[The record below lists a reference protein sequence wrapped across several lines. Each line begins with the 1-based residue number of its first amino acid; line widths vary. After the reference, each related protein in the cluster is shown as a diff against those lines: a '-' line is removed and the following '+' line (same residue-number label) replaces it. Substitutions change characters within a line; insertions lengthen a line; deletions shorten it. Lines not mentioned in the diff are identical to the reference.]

1 MSGGMDS
8 IDLSMLRDP
17 AGIFELI
24 EVVGNGTYG
33 QVHKGRHVKT
43 GQLAAIK
50 IMEVTEDEEEEIRLE
65 VDVLRKFSYHQNIA
79 TYYGAFVRKG
89 EPGHE
94 DQLWLVMEYCG
105 AGSVTD
111 LVKSTKIRSLK
122 EEWIAYVC
130 REVLRGLS
138 HLHKNKVIHRD
149 IKGQN
154 VLLTDNADIKLV
166 DFGVSA
172 QLDRTIG
179 KRNTFIG
186 TPYWMAPEV
195 IACDQDPTATYDYR
209 SDQWSLGITAIEI
222 AEGEPPLCSMHPMR
236 ALFLIPRNPP
246 PRLKQ
251 SKKWTPRFISFID
264 QCLTKDTTKRPTSD
278 ELLRHPFITD
288 FNERQVRIQIKDQID
303 RMKRK
308 KISDEYEY
316 SGSDEEGGSLDPPTV
331 RKQGDEL
338 RSGAAALSPTRDED
352 EEEDEDEFG
361 GQDTI
366 MSARPGRA
374 DEFSASGESSLA
386 QYTQDTL
393 VIHEDQPE
401 VSPLGS
407 ISSPSAS
414 FSIQNPQ
421 MAALAARQ
429 GMGMGAQRQS
439 FSYIPPDPGR
449 RPMVQT
455 RPQDEAHRR
464 PTGGENGGVPRPLSQ
479 QQEGP
484 KMSPEIRKY
493 KRKFSGE
500 ILCGALWGVNLLV
513 GTDNGLLLLDRS
525 GHGKVFPLISRRRF
539 SQIEVLEGLNV
550 LVCINGRKNK
560 LRVYYLSWLR
570 NKILKGDDFDSHR
583 TRHGFTPVGELEHC
597 VHYKVVQHERM
608 KFLVIGTKSSVEVY
622 AWAQKPYSKFMAFK
636 SFPELQQKPMLVDMV
651 CETASRTKV
660 LYASSLGFHGID
672 METGM
677 VQDLFLPPQGSRGPI
692 HPHAIITIPRS
703 GGTELLLC
711 YDNEGV
717 YVNSAGSQIKD
728 IRLQWGEVPS
738 SIALIGDSHVM
749 GWGSKAIE
757 IRAVENGQLD
767 GVFMHKR
774 TQKLRFLCERNDKVF
789 FASIRS
795 SSSSQ
800 VYFMA
805 LNRRLV
811 PQ

>member
-1 MSGGMDS
+1 MSSLDS
-8 IDLSMLRDP
+8 IDLSTLRDP

-43 GQLAAIK
+43 GQLAAVK

-89 EPGHE
+89 DPGHE

-111 LVKSTKIRSLK
+111 LVKSTKTRSLK
-122 EEWIAYVC
+122 EDWIAYIS

-236 ALFLIPRNPP
+236 ALFLIPRNPA

-251 SKKWTPRFISFID
+251 TKRWSPRFVNFID

-278 ELLRHPFITD
+278 ELLKHPFVTE
-288 FNERQVRIQIKDQID
+288 FNERVVRIQMKDQID
-303 RMKRK
+303 IMKRK
-308 KISDEYEY
+308 KISPSEQY
-316 SGSDEEGGSLDPPTV
+316 SSGEGEGDSLDPPTI
-331 RKQGDEL
+331 KKPGDS
-338 RSGAAALSPTRDED
+338 RGVPGPMSPTRESAILGDED
-352 EEEDEDEFG
+352 EEEEDDEFG
-361 GQDTI
+361 GQETLVT
-366 MSARPGRA
+366 ARPA
-374 DEFSASGESSLA
+374 KAEAEFS
-386 QYTQDTL
+386 QQDTL
-393 VIHEDQPE
+393 VIREDQPRA
-401 VSPLGS
+401 SPLGHTT
-407 ISSPSAS
+407 SSSS
-414 FSIQNPQ
+414 FVHPQ
-421 MAALAARQ
+421 LAQ
-429 GMGMGAQRQS
+429 LSEHPRQS
-439 FSYIPPDPGR
+439 FIYTPPESGRQPLGIPPPQSRPRDQER
-449 RPMVQT
+449 RP
-455 RPQDEAHRR
+455 
-464 PTGGENGGVPRPLSQ
+464 GENGGVPRGLGQPST
-479 QQEGP
+479 EGP

-493 KRKFSGE
+493 KRKFNGE

-525 GHGKVFPLISRRRF
+525 GHGKVFPLISRRKF
-539 SQIEVLEGLNV
+539 SQIEVIESHNV

-570 NKILKGDDFDSHR
+570 NKILRGGDDYDSHR
-583 TRHGFTPVGELEHC
+583 TRHGYLSVGDLEHC
-597 VHYKVVQHERM
+597 VHYQVVQHGKM
-608 KFLVIGTKSSVEVY
+608 KFLCIGTKTGVEVY
-622 AWAQKPYSKFMAFK
+622 AWATKPYSKFMSFK
-636 SFPELQQKPMLVDMV
+636 SFPDLRHKPLLVDMIA
-651 CETASRTKV
+651 ETGNKTKV
-660 LYASSLGFHGID
+660 LYASIAGFHAID
-672 METGM
+672 METGS
-677 VQDLFLPPQGSRGPI
+677 VLDLYVPSAARSGI
-692 HPHAIITIPRS
+692 TPHAIIALPRPS
-703 GGTELLLC
+703 SVELLLC

-717 YVNSAGSQIKD
+717 YVNSTGGPIKD
-728 IRLQWGEVPS
+728 TRLQWGEIPS

-774 TQKLRFLCERNDKVF
+774 TQKLRFLCEKNDKVF

-795 SSSSQ
+795 SSNSQ

-805 LNRRLV
+805 LNRRMV

>member
-1 MSGGMDS
+1 MSNLES
-8 IDLSMLRDP
+8 IDLSQLKDP

-79 TYYGAFVRKG
+79 TYYGAFVQKG
-89 EPGHE
+89 SPGHE

-111 LVKSTKIRSLK
+111 LVKSTKNRSLK
-122 EEWIAYVC
+122 EDWIAYIS

-138 HLHKNKVIHRD
+138 HLHKQKVIHRD

-251 SKKWTPRFISFID
+251 LKKWSPRFINFID
-264 QCLTKDTTKRPTSD
+264 RCLTKDPTRRPTSD
-278 ELLRHPFITD
+278 ELLRHPFVTE
-288 FNERQVRIQIKDQID
+288 FNERSVRVSIREQID

-308 KISDEYEY
+308 KASDDYEY
-316 SGSDEEGGSLDPPTV
+316 SGSEEDPSLEQPTIKKGGGAGG
-331 RKQGDEL
+331 QG
-338 RSGAAALSPTRDED
+338 GALSPTTSGVSIGEDED
-352 EEEDEDEFG
+352 EEEEDEFS
-361 GQDTI
+361 GQETL
-366 MSARPGRA
+366 MTGQSGPSG
-374 DEFSASGESSLA
+374 EFSE
-386 QYTQDTL
+386 QDTL
-393 VIHEDQPE
+393 VIREGQA
-401 VSPLGS
+401 GATAM
-407 ISSPSAS
+407 SSAVM
-414 FSIQNPQ
+414 NPQ
-421 MAALAARQ
+421 LAALASQ
-429 GMGMGAQRQS
+429 PPRQS
-439 FSYIPPDPGR
+439 FIYTPPEAKSRPGQPAQAARQPVEGR
-449 RPMVQT
+449 RP
-455 RPQDEAHRR
+455 
-464 PTGGENGGVPRPLSQ
+464 GENGGVPRQPQ
-479 QQEGP
+479 HEGP

-525 GHGKVFPLISRRRF
+525 GHGKVFPLINRRKF

-570 NKILKGDDFDSHR
+570 NKILKGDDFESGHKVR
-583 TRHGFTPVGELEHC
+583 NGYISVGELEHC
-597 VHYKVVQHERM
+597 IHYKVVQHERM
-608 KFLVIGTKSSVEVY
+608 KFLCIGTTSGVEVY

-636 SFPELQQKPMLVDMV
+636 SFHDVPHKPILVDMV
-651 CETASRTKV
+651 CEPSNRTKV
-660 LYASSLGFHGID
+660 LYASSIGFHSID
-672 METGM
+672 METGQ
-677 VQDLFLPPQGSRGPI
+677 VQDLFLPNPSRGSI
-692 HPHAIITIPRS
+692 KPHAIINLPRS
-703 GGTELLLC
+703 RGAELLLC
-711 YDNEGV
+711 FDNEGV
-717 YVNSAGSQIKD
+717 YVNANGGQLKD
-728 IRLQWGEVPS
+728 SRLQWGEVPS

-757 IRAVENGQLD
+757 IRAVDNGQLD

-774 TQKLRFLCERNDKVF
+774 IQKLRFLCERNDKVF

-805 LNRRLV
+805 LNRRLA
-811 PQ
+811 

>member
-1 MSGGMDS
+1 MDA
-8 IDLSMLRDP
+8 IDLSQLRDP

-79 TYYGAFVRKG
+79 TYYGAFVQKG
-89 EPGHE
+89 EPGQE

-111 LVKSTKIRSLK
+111 LVKSTRSRSLK

-138 HLHKNKVIHRD
+138 HLHKNRVIHRD

-251 SKKWTPRFISFID
+251 TKKWGPRFINFIE
-264 QCLTKDTTKRPTSD
+264 QCLTKEPTKRPTSD
-278 ELLRHPFITD
+278 ELLRHSFVTE
-288 FNERQVRIQIKDQID
+288 FNERSVRVQVRDQLD
-303 RMKRK
+303 RVKRE
-308 KISDEYEY
+308 IRYFDEPL
-316 SGSDEEGGSLDPPTV
+316 SDEEGGSLDPPTV
-331 RKQGDEL
+331 KKHGEDAIRPGP
-338 RSGAAALSPTRDED
+338 AAMSPTRDDEEE
-352 EEEDEDEFG
+352 EEEDENL
-361 GQDTI
+361 GQETLVT
-366 MSARPGRA
+366 ARPGHA
-374 DEFSASGESSLA
+374 SEFSVELPH
-386 QYTQDTL
+386 YMDDTL
-393 VIHEDQPE
+393 VIHDEHSQ
-401 VSPLGS
+401 
-407 ISSPSAS
+407 AAA
-414 FSIQNPQ
+414 QNPQ
-421 MAALAARQ
+421 LAALAQRQ
-429 GMGMGAQRQS
+429 GPAQRQS
-439 FSYIPPDPGR
+439 FSYFPPEVRRSSPVSRPHTFEDPAG
-449 RPMVQT
+449 
-455 RPQDEAHRR
+455 HRLSMQL
-464 PTGGENGGVPRPLSQ
+464 PGENGGVK
-479 QQEGP
+479 QEGP

-493 KRKFSGE
+493 KRKFNGE

-539 SQIEVLEGLNV
+539 AQMEVLEGLNV

-570 NKILKGDDFDSHR
+570 NKIVKGDDLDSHR
-583 TRHGFTPVGELEHC
+583 SRHGFSSVGELDQCIHF
-597 VHYKVVQHERM
+597 KVVQHEKM
-608 KFLVIGTKSSVEVY
+608 KFLCIATKSSVEVY
-622 AWAQKPYSKFMAFK
+622 AWAQKPYSKFMQFK
-636 SFPELQQKPMLVDMV
+636 SFPDIPHRPVLVDMV
-651 CETASRTKV
+651 CETATKTKV
-660 LYASSLGFHGID
+660 LYASAMGFHAID
-672 METGM
+672 LENG
-677 VQDLFLPPQGSRGPI
+677 VLQDLYLPAQGVRTTVT
-692 HPHAIITIPRS
+692 PHAIIPIPRS
-703 GGTELLLC
+703 PGELLLC
-711 YDNEGV
+711 YNNEGV
-717 YVNSAGSQIKD
+717 YMSSSGGRIKD
-728 IRLQWGEVPS
+728 VRLQWGEVPS

-757 IRAVENGQLD
+757 IRAVESGQLD

-789 FASIRS
+789 FASIRT

-805 LNRRLV
+805 LNRRVV

>member
-1 MSGGMDS
+1 
-8 IDLSMLRDP
+8 
-17 AGIFELI
+17 
-24 EVVGNGTYG
+24 
-33 QVHKGRHVKT
+33 
-43 GQLAAIK
+43 
-50 IMEVTEDEEEEIRLE
+50 MEVTEDEEEEIRLE

-79 TYYGAFVRKG
+79 TYYGAFVQKG
-89 EPGHE
+89 DGGQE

-111 LVKSTKIRSLK
+111 LVKSTRARSLK
-122 EEWIAYVC
+122 EDWIAFIC

-138 HLHKNKVIHRD
+138 HLHKNRVIHRD

-154 VLLTDNADIKLV
+154 VLITDNADIKLV

-251 SKKWTPRFISFID
+251 TKKWSPRFINFIE
-264 QCLTKDTTKRPTSD
+264 QCLTKDPTKRPTSD
-278 ELLRHPFITD
+278 ELLRHPFVTE
-288 FNERQVRIQIKDQID
+288 FNERAVRIQVRDQLD
-303 RMKRK
+303 RVKREVQ
-308 KISDEYEY
+308 IFDEQL
-316 SGSDEEGGSLDPPTV
+316 SDEEGGSLEIPTI
-331 RKQGDEL
+331 KKGGDD
-338 RSGAAALSPTRDED
+338 AARPGPSAVSPSRD
-352 EEEDEDEFG
+352 EEEDEEDEESL
-361 GQDTI
+361 GQETLLT
-366 MSARPGRA
+366 ARQSHA
-374 DEFSASGESSLA
+374 AEFSAGRLP
-386 QYTQDTL
+386 QYTEDTL
-393 VIHEDQPE
+393 IIHGDETQGAAE
-401 VSPLGS
+401 
-407 ISSPSAS
+407 
-414 FSIQNPQ
+414 NPQ
-421 MAALAARQ
+421 LAALAARQ
-429 GMGMGAQRQS
+429 GPAQRQS
-439 FSYIPPDPGR
+439 FSYFPPDSR
-449 RPMVQT
+449 RSTGGAAVPPT
-455 RPQDEAHRR
+455 RPSTYEDPAGHRLSMQL
-464 PTGGENGGVPRPLSQ
+464 PGVNGGVK
-479 QQEGP
+479 QEGGP

-493 KRKFSGE
+493 KRKFNGE

-525 GHGKVFPLISRRRF
+525 GHGKVFPLISRRKF
-539 SQIEVLEGLNV
+539 AQMEVLEGLNV

-570 NKILKGDDFDSHR
+570 NKIVKGDDVMEGTRS
-583 TRHGFTPVGELEHC
+583 RHGFISVGELDQC
-597 VHYKVVQHERM
+597 VHFKVVQHGKM
-608 KFLVIGTKSSVEVY
+608 KFLCIATKTSIEVY
-622 AWAQKPYSKFMAFK
+622 AWAQKPYSKFMQYK
-636 SFPELQQKPMLVDMV
+636 SFPDVLHRPVLVDMV
-651 CETASRTKV
+651 CEAPNKTKV
-660 LYASSLGFHGID
+660 LYASSMGFHAID
-672 METGM
+672 LENG
-677 VQDLFLPPQGSRGPI
+677 VLQDLYLPSIGVRTTVT
-692 HPHAIITIPRS
+692 PHAIIPLPRS
-703 GGTELLLC
+703 TGELLLC
-711 YDNEGV
+711 YNNEGV
-717 YVNSAGSQIKD
+717 YINASGGRIKD
-728 IRLQWGEVPS
+728 VRLQWGEVPS

-757 IRAVENGQLD
+757 IRAVESGQLD

-789 FASIRS
+789 FASIRT

-805 LNRRLV
+805 LNRRVV